1 MPTKPGRISQV
12 AKIFNPGKEVTSG
25 HRGVQR
31 LHGEVSGDGT
41 VRLDGIEAASITA
54 GASRRCGHPGGRK
67 NVNKGVKGEECR
79 AAWEH
84 QKANPDWNRTSKGTD
99 RLARDEV
106 GFMTRSQRT
115 SMSGKGAGP

>member
-54 GASRRCGHPGGRK
+54 GASRRCGHPGGAGIQEVRASRRQK
-67 NVNKGVKGEECR
+67 EC
-79 AAWEH
+79 E
-84 QKANPDWNRTSKGTD
+84 
-99 RLARDEV
+99 
-106 GFMTRSQRT
+106 
-115 SMSGKGAGP
+115 